1 MKDRE
6 KIKICIPVVE
16 SSIRDAL
23 KAIEGSR
30 PFCDLIEVRA
40 DYLKSV
46 EIRPFFTGRSIPLI
60 ITNRRKEE
68 GGRWGGS
75 EEARLEVLKEA
86 IHHGSDFVDVEVR
99 SKKRNL
105 FELIRMRGKTRLI
118 LSFHEFRGTPSLEK
132 LKKLFEGIDRFQPDV
147 IKIVTFAR
155 SFEDNLRILSLIPY
169 AIKRRRKIVAFCM
182 GERGRISRIFSPL
195 LGGAWTY
202 ASLKESRRS
211 APGQITVEEMREVLE
226 RVGC

>member
-16 SSIRDAL
+16 SSVKDAL
-23 KAIEGSR
+23 EAIKGSR
-30 PFCDLIEVRA
+30 PFCDLIEVRV
-40 DYLKSV
+40 DYLRSGDIKTL
-46 EIRPFFTGRSIPLI
+46 FTEKGVPLI
-60 ITNRRKEE
+60 ITNRKREE
-68 GGRWGGS
+68 GGRWEGS
-75 EEARLEVLKEA
+75 EKERVEVLRKA
-86 IHHGSDFVDVEVR
+86 ICQGVDFVDIEIR
-99 SKKRNL
+99 SEKR
-105 FELIRMRGKTRLI
+105 FIFDLIRKRGKTKLI
-118 LSFHEFRGTPSLEK
+118 LSFHEFRRTPTFEELQ
-132 LKKLFEGIDRFQPDV
+132 KLFEGMDRYEADI

-169 AIKRRRKIVAFCM
+169 ARKRRRKIVAFCM

-202 ASLKESRRS
+202 ASIKQTKQS
-211 APGQITVEEMREVLE
+211 APGQITVKEMREVLE